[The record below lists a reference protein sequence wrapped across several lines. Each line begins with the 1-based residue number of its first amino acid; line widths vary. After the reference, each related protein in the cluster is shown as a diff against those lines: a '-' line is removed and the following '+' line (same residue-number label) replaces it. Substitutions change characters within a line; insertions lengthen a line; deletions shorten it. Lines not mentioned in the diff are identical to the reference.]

1 MVQTESVGVLGADMS
16 PSWQK
21 FLQTKVNSFIKW
33 DLVRFFHDNP
43 HTAETAENIA
53 HFVGRD
59 VRTIQRELDE
69 LVSNA
74 VLVVERVT
82 QASIYRLSDD
92 AETRTTISEFMSAC
106 LNRDFRM
113 QAIHHVI
120 NNMGFN
126 PPHDQ

>member
-1 MVQTESVGVLGADMS
+1 MVQTESVGVMGTDMS
-16 PSWQK
+16 PAWQK

-69 LVSNA
+69 LVSTTL
-74 VLVVERVT
+74 LVMERVT
-82 QASIYRLSDD
+82 NTTIYRLSDD
-92 AETRTTISEFMSAC
+92 AETRTTISEFMLAC

-120 NNMGFN
+120 HNMGFN
-126 PPHDQ
+126 PRQDH